1 MAGRPLVGTFVVSDV
16 SIVGDLQPERN
27 DEDNSQQNVN
37 DEEDVVTLSSEDV
50 DRGSDHQRHREDSLR
65 MSACVILVA
74 LDKNLR

>member
-1 MAGRPLVGTFVVSDV
+1 MVSDV

-74 LDKNLR
+74 SGKNLR